1 MKIIMRNSNLV
12 FQTENVV
19 IDQATRTLMANYTG
33 ITEAHLKA
41 MQKFLNAIG
50 GLSGSIWSKIEQ
62 LYMPVFANAAGQ
74 IFWDVKQGASKYPPQ
89 GVTSSNVGDYY
100 SATYGTGAT
109 RIAEL
114 PNANALAFNKQT
126 NVSTAFVFG
135 IVPEGSTAKFQFGT
149 GGASN
154 KAVTFKAPISG
165 TDATAVWSGDRGRTF
180 LYRPNK
186 GLPSSFDVYH
196 NGVKLTTSSVTDF
209 TNVDDKNGYQA
220 AWGYIQHQE
229 TGLVFQVQGFGQ
241 GLTSEEAATFN
252 SALVLL
258 KDLL

>member
-1 MKIIMRNSNLV
+1 MKNSNLV

-74 IFWDVKQGASKYPPQ
+74 IFWDVKQGAAKYPPQ
-89 GVTSSNVGDYY
+89 AVTSSNVGDYY

-109 RIAEL
+109 RTT
-114 PNANALAFNKQT
+114 ALTSGNGVLFNSQT

-135 IVPEGSTAKFQFGT
+135 IVPSNSNIKVTFSTGGCNSTAVT
-149 GGASN
+149 Y
-154 KAVTFKAPISG
+154 KAKINNVDT
-165 TDATAVWSGDRGRTF
+165 TATWSGARGRTY

-186 GLPSSFDVYH
+186 GLASTFDVYH
-196 NGVKLTTSSVTDF
+196 NGVKLVTSSSSDF
-209 TNVDDKNGYQA
+209 TNVDDKNSYLN
-220 AWGYIQHQE
+220 AWGYSQHEE

-241 GLTSEEAATFN
+241 GLTSEEAATLN
-252 SALVLL
+252 TALGIL
-258 KDLL
+258 KDSL